1 LGRLYGVKPR
11 FGGSLALLFATVALL
26 GALHVPAAR
35 ADGDPASDV
44 LAGQSLFIPAG
55 TGFAAAQQ
63 AQLRQVV
70 AAARRAGYPIRVA
83 LIAQR
88 ADLGAITPLWR
99 NPSGYARF
107 LGTEL
112 SDVYRGALLVVM
124 PTGYGVWIV
133 GRRSPPAAQLNRL
146 GASLQG
152 APLPGTGPATAAA
165 AVTAVRRMAASA
177 GHPLPAPVATA
188 LPAAPGSGGP
198 GAVAI
203 GALAAGA
210 ALIAAAWAVSLRAR
224 PWHRG
229 EGVTSP
235 PHGA

>member
-1 LGRLYGVKPR
+1 VTRRLRGTTAALCAA
-11 FGGSLALLFATVALL
+11 LAML
-26 GALHVPAAR
+26 GAVHAPAAR

-44 LAGQSLFIPAG
+44 LAEQSLFIPAG
-55 TGFAAAQQ
+55 TSFPAAAQ

-70 AAARRAGYPIRVA
+70 AAARTAGYPVRVA

-88 ADLGAITPLWR
+88 SDLGAITPLWR

-124 PTGYGVWIV
+124 PNGYGVWIV
-133 GRRSPPAAQLNRL
+133 GRQSAPAAQLNHL

-152 APLPGTGPATAAA
+152 VTLAGTGADTAAA

-177 GHPLPAPVATA
+177 GHALPAPTATA
-188 LPAAPGSGGP
+188 LPGAGGSSGP
-198 GAVAI
+198 GAIAI
-203 GALAAGA
+203 AALAAGA
-210 ALIAAAWAVSLRAR
+210 LLIAAAWTASLRAR
-224 PWHRG
+224 PWRG
-229 EGVTSP
+229 SEGVASSS
-235 PHGA
+235 HGA